1 MKAERVGQDVA
12 EFAAHSRREQEK
24 GFIGFAKVQVVFDEE
39 QMDVEHRFGEVNKR
53 PLIEKHVKQLLNN
66 YVGQGRHD
74 QAHPL
79 VVMVDE
85 DAIDK
90 SSLCQSAIPY
100 DRLPVLKFKAN
111 AENRVITFLNGGHRY
126 KANEEYYV
134 IVKKESEAAKQEL
147 SKHQKKI
154 AAAGAQQQLD
164 EEGHIVDPVGA
175 DLKAQD
181 EQLQERKQETKR
193 WLTKVFAERK

>member
-24 GFIGFAKVQVVFDEE
+24 GFIGFAKVQVMFDEE

-85 DAIDK
+85 DAPA
-90 SSLCQSAIPY
+90 SLGALDRVHREEAIEDVNP
-100 DRLPVLKFKAN
+100 DSVPER
-111 AENRVITFLNGGHRY
+111 ER
-126 KANEEYYV
+126 
-134 IVKKESEAAKQEL
+134 ES
-147 SKHQKKI
+147 
-154 AAAGAQQQLD
+154 
-164 EEGHIVDPVGA
+164 
-175 DLKAQD
+175 
-181 EQLQERKQETKR
+181 
-193 WLTKVFAERK
+193 